1 MRKILFVVEA
11 MGGGVFTYIVQLANQ
26 LANSYEVYLAYAVRP
41 ETPEDYHSYFAANIR
56 LTEVKNFTRSPNPLK
71 DIKALLEMR
80 EIAKAVE
87 PDIIHLH
94 STKAGILGR
103 WGYNGKRYQ
112 LYYTPHG
119 YSFLMTDHSS
129 LKRFLYYQA
138 EVISSKRLCTTISC
152 SPGEHQ
158 ETLKMTKRAHYV
170 NNGVDISELETI
182 VAADHMS
189 RSPTL
194 SVFTLGRICPPQNP
208 HLFNE
213 IARMLPEVCF
223 TWVGDGE
230 LRHLLTSPNIH
241 VTGWFSRSAAIKL
254 SLEADVFLL
263 TTLWG
268 GLPMSL
274 LEAMYMK
281 KVCVVSDVIGN
292 RDVIKTGRNGYVC
305 STLEEYLAAITG
317 GRSDESKRAAE
328 QAHADIVETYNAGN
342 MAREYI
348 RIFEQST
355 QEKSN
360 ETYSNFT

>member
-1 MRKILFVVEA
+1 MRKILLVVEA

-26 LANSYEVYLAYAVRP
+26 LANSYEVYLAYGVRP
-41 ETPEDYHSYFAANIR
+41 ETPADYHSYFAADIR
-56 LTEVKNFTRSPNPLK
+56 LAEVKNFTRSPNPLK

-129 LKRFLYYQA
+129 LKRFLYYLA

-170 NNGVDISELETI
+170 NNGIDISELETI
-182 VAADHMS
+182 VAAGHMS
-189 RSPTL
+189 RSQTL
-194 SVFTLGRICPPQNP
+194 SVFTLGRICSPQNP

-241 VTGWFSRSAAIKL
+241 VTGWTDRSAAIKL

-317 GRSDESKRAAE
+317 GRSDESRRAAE
-328 QAHADIVETYNAGN
+328 QAYADIVEKYNAGN
-342 MAREYI
+342 MVREYI
-348 RIFEQST
+348 RIFEQSI
-355 QEKSN
+355 
-360 ETYSNFT
+360 